1 MVQFMEFRIFEFSK
15 LRIVAFFLK
24 DFSLFDIER
33 VAARF
38 LWSWSIVAL
47 VSLYPCLVISTYG
60 IQSFICVAHILSW
73 LQIQSMW
80 AFVLNNVHDEVIQN
94 RFYCQWKFCWCCCYA
109 SAENGVLNI
118 GSGSREGSP
127 PLVRAH
133 AVTKSIASTD
143 DFCWGLYYEART
155 PEGATAYPC
164 AGVHRRILA
173 SGEKWR
179 ARAYGRSNHR
189 TRATALTANHYRIII
204 SYISGENGALRA
216 NVCLFWFSKEDK

>member
-1 MVQFMEFRIFEFSK
+1 MWIFSQQCRVPFSQEFRLLNATS
-15 LRIVAFFLK
+15 LRCVEADCSVTFC
-24 DFSLFDIER
+24 FSLLWRCISCYSSR
-33 VAARF
+33 IKTQGLVGQF
-38 LWSWSIVAL
+38 LGQSRLLTIWISKI
-47 VSLYPCLVISTYG
+47 LY
-60 IQSFICVAHILSW
+60 
-73 LQIQSMW
+73 
-80 AFVLNNVHDEVIQN
+80 
-94 RFYCQWKFCWCCCYA
+94 
-109 SAENGVLNI
+109 LNI

-143 DFCWGLYYEART
+143 YFWRDLYYEART

-164 AGVHRRILA
+164 AGFHRRILA
-173 SGEKWR
+173 SGETWR